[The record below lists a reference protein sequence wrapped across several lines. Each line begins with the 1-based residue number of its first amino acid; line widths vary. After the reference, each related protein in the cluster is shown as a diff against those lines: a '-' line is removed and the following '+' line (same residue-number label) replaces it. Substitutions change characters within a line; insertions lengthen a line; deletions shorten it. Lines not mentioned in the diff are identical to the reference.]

1 MCGTPYITDIKNN
14 NILLSNTNNNK
25 YQFIFTYNGTNG
37 RTIISREIWLVWLQ
51 YKSTDSI
58 LTSSFNTLVSNHVNS
73 DHVPS

>member
-37 RTIISREIWLVWLQ
+37 RTIISIEIWLVWLQ